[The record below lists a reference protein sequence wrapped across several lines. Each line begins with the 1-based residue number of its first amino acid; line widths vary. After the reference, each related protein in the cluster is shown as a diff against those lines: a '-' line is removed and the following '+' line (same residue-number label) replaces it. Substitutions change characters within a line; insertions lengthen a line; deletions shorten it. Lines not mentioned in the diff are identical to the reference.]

1 MIARTLLAI
10 GVLLSAVGPSVAQT
24 PDPYLQLVRMYR
36 TDPAP
41 AIVSMARMTASAIS
55 AGLKRCVPVAE
66 FADPACGPADVLAGA
81 MLHLDAAEQVLAPN
95 SQAALVHIRA
105 GQTLLQTPPYLLRG
119 ARLISPTPDSD
130 AKVMF
135 ARRWHASAARLFLVH
150 GHAVAATAILT
161 EGRTRYKEAPEFF
174 VVLGLITEW
183 RAGVAGIG
191 WLSSDL
197 RGAVVSGEMFDDP
210 LGFAGA
216 GSSSRGSVL
225 QRLETASADYRR
237 ALAAAPAHAGAR
249 LRLAWVH
256 LLAGDARVWEDVPTA
271 FLETADAEARLLARL
286 IRGTTAE
293 RERRS
298 NVALAEYREAWRAA
312 PGSQTACLAVT
323 SAQALNGDFAGSDA
337 TAAECLTLG
346 NDPEQV
352 DPWTLFRMGLMDAT
366 TTRWLHDEARQ
377 P

>member
-1 MIARTLLAI
+1 MA
-10 GVLLSAVGPSVAQT
+10 SAQA
-24 PDPYLQLVRMYR
+24 PDPYLQLLRMYR

-41 AIVSMARMTASAIS
+41 AIVSMARMSSSAIS
-55 AGLKRCVPVAE
+55 LALLRCVPTDPTAE
-66 FADPACGPADVLAGA
+66 PACRRADLLAGA

-95 SQAALVHIRA
+95 SEAALVHIRA
-105 GQTLLQTPPYLLRG
+105 GQFLLQ
-119 ARLISPTPDSD
+119 AAPDK
-130 AKVMF
+130 AVF
-135 ARRWHASAARLFLVH
+135 ARRWHALAARLFLVH

-161 EGRTRYKEAPEFF
+161 EGRTRYQEAAEFF

-191 WLSSDL
+191 WVSSDL
-197 RGAVVSGEMFDDP
+197 RGAVVRGEMFDDP

-216 GSSSRGSVL
+216 GSSSRGSVM

-237 ALAAAPAHAGAR
+237 ALAAEPAHAGAR

-256 LLAGDARVWEDVPTA
+256 LLVGDARVWEDVPTA

-293 RERRS
+293 RERKS
-298 NVALAEYREAWRAA
+298 DVALAEYREARRAA
-312 PGSQTACLAVT
+312 PGSQTACLAVS

-337 TAAECLTLG
+337 TATECLTLG
-346 NDPEQV
+346 NDPEHV
-352 DPWTLFRMGLMDAT
+352 DPWTLFRIGLMDAT
-366 TTRWLHDEARQ
+366 TTRWLHDEARR

>member
-10 GVLLSAVGPSVAQT
+10 GVLSSAAAASAQT

-41 AIVSMARMTASAIS
+41 AIVAMARMTASAIS

-66 FADPACGPADVLAGA
+66 FADPACGPNDLLAGA
-81 MLHLDAAEQVLAPN
+81 MVHLDAAERVLGPN
-95 SQAALVHIRA
+95 SEASMVHIRA
-105 GQTLLQTPPYLLRG
+105 GQQLLQVPPYLLRG
-119 ARLISPTPDSD
+119 AKLFGGTEIPAAR
-130 AKVMF
+130 VVF
-135 ARRWHASAARLFLVH
+135 ARRWHALAARLFLVH

-191 WLSSDL
+191 WVSVDL
-197 RGAVVSGEMFDDP
+197 RGAAVRGEMFDDP
-210 LGFAGA
+210 LGFAST
-216 GSSSRGSVL
+216 GSSSRGSVM

-237 ALAAAPAHAGAR
+237 ALAAEPAHAGAR

-256 LLAGDARVWEDVPTA
+256 LLVGDARVWEDVPIE

-286 IRGTTAE
+286 IRGTAAE
-293 RERRS
+293 RERKFD
-298 NVALAEYREAWRAA
+298 VALAEYREARRVA
-312 PGSQTACLAVT
+312 PDSQTACLAVS
-323 SAQALNGDFAGSDA
+323 SALALTGDFAGADT

-346 NDPEQV
+346 SDPDHV

-366 TTRWLHDEARQ
+366 TTRWLHAEARR